1 MNGEREFCR
10 EKLKTYTM
18 IMMQMRRPFQYSNLI
33 SDRMLI
39 YKTCQKSIS
48 SMTDSIA
55 LWSNIFALPDVATF
69 PPERDDK
76 LLLQEQQGSY
86 THSKFVC

>member
-55 LWSNIFALPDVATF
+55 L
-69 PPERDDK
+69 
-76 LLLQEQQGSY
+76 
-86 THSKFVC
+86 